1 MPTGASRQRSAACST
16 RQTSAPLTP
25 SRAGVSSARPR
36 PSSPTINQLTH
47 RELEVVDGL
56 VRGLTNKQIGQELG
70 ISHRTVEIHRAR
82 LMRKLG
88 AATLA
93 ALLGIVLPQR
103 DRIAAL
109 IAEQAS
115 AQA

>member
-1 MPTGASRQRSAACST
+1 MTTGRCEDPARTIR
-16 RQTSAPLTP
+16 RPAPD
-25 SRAGVSSARPR
+25 RAARPR
-36 PSSPTINQLTH
+36 PSPTINHLTH

-93 ALLGIVLPQR
+93 GLLGIVLPQR
-103 DRIAAL
+103 DRIDAL
-109 IAEQAS
+109 IAEQAK
-115 AQA
+115 ARA

>member
-1 MPTGASRQRSAACST
+1 MTTGRCEDPARTIR
-16 RQTSAPLTP
+16 RPAPD
-25 SRAGVSSARPR
+25 RAARPR
-36 PSSPTINQLTH
+36 RSSPTINQLTH

-103 DRIAAL
+103 DRIDAL
-109 IAEQAS
+109 IAERAR
-115 AQA
+115 ARA

>member
-1 MPTGASRQRSAACST
+1 MTTGRGEYTMASTRRSA
-16 RQTSAPLTP
+16 SA
-25 SRAGVSSARPR
+25 AAARRRGTAP
-36 PSSPTINQLTH
+36 PVDLLTH
-47 RELEVVDGL
+47 REMEVAAGL

-93 ALLGIVLPQR
+93 GLLGIVLPQR
-103 DRIAAL
+103 DRIDAL

-115 AQA
+115 ARA

>member
-1 MPTGASRQRSAACST
+1 MTTARREDPMTTIRRGELDRAATPRRSSST
-16 RQTSAPLTP
+16 
-25 SRAGVSSARPR
+25 
-36 PSSPTINQLTH
+36 IEQLTH

-93 ALLGIVLPQR
+93 GLLGVILPQR
-103 DRIAAL
+103 DRIEAL
-109 IAEQAS
+109 IARDAR
-115 AQA
+115 